1 MPDTAMAAG
10 PPGASAGKDA
20 LTQRLAEIGTRWPT
34 AQPAM
39 VAEVVQSVLA
49 SMRGDLTSVES
60 SLLTEVVELGRTIAN
75 ARAEI
80 AALQVDDIT
89 ASHIPSATDE
99 LDAIVAHTAAATDS
113 ILEVCETLDGVAG
126 TLEGDAAGVLQE
138 ATTRIYEA
146 CSFQDITGQR
156 ITKVVATL
164 KAIDSKVSHIIATFD
179 RRDGATP
186 RQAPPEETLLNG
198 PQLPANAMDQ
208 SDIDKLLASFD

>member
-1 MPDTAMAAG
+1 MPDAPTPTAEGLSASLSRIAA
-10 PPGASAGKDA
+10 
-20 LTQRLAEIGTRWPT
+20 RWPGSDT
-34 AQPAM
+34 QM

-49 SMRGDLTSVES
+49 SMRGDLTSVET
-60 SLLTEVVELGRTIAN
+60 SLLNEVAELGQTIAN

-99 LDAIVAHTAAATDS
+99 LDAIVQHTAAATDS
-113 ILEVCETLDGVAG
+113 ILEVCETLDNVAG
-126 TLEGDAAGVLQE
+126 KLEADAAGVLQD

-164 KAIDSKVSHIIATFD
+164 KAIDAKVGHIIATFD
-179 RRDGATP
+179 KRDGRA
-186 RQAPPEETLLNG
+186 APKPLPAEESLLNG